1 MSKQEEEI
9 VLGTTCFKEH
19 KNRGVSC
26 SKKECKYWIDYDSCQ
41 NCTMI
46 LSSDGPKTLQ
56 QIGEI
61 FGVTRMRIC
70 QIEKSVLSKLKNKT
84 KIDS

>member
-1 MSKQEEEI
+1 MSNKND
-9 VLGTTCFKEH
+9 VMPGTTCFKEH
-19 KNRGVSC
+19 REHGVDC
-26 SKKECKYWIDYDSCQ
+26 QKKECNYWIENKDCQ

-56 QIGEI
+56 QIGEL

-70 QIEKSVLSKLKNKT
+70 QIEKSVLSKLKT
-84 KIDS
+84 KSKIEF